1 MKKVLTQ
8 KKLSRENLKKF
19 KEQDKWYAVLYPVQI
34 LQHALFGK
42 NCQQNAQIYLTVYN
56 QHH

>member
-19 KEQDKWYAVLYPVQI
+19 KEQDKWYAVLYPVD
-34 LQHALFGK
+34 
-42 NCQQNAQIYLTVYN
+42 LTTCAFWEELPAECPDLPYCI
-56 QHH
+56 